1 MEKALTER
9 FKELIRVKSSSILD
23 FSKRIDIAQAT
34 LNSQLC
40 STRGISINVIMLT
53 LNAFPDISAEWL
65 LRGVGNMYK
74 NAEAST
80 DSEEEDSEEDKFYK
94 DIIFTYQEMTKEY
107 RKKIE
112 YLEAELAKAAPFAG
126 EEKKKQSKSA

>member
-1 MEKALTER
+1 MIDRIKTLVNAKARSVRE
-9 FKELIRVKSSSILD
+9 FAELIGVK
-23 FSKRIDIAQAT
+23 QVT
-34 LNSQLC
+34 LNQQVVGDRKLSLD
-40 STRGISINVIMLT
+40 VILAI
-53 LNAFPDISAEWL
+53 LNSFEDISAEWL

>member
-1 MEKALTER
+1 MTTKDRIKKFVETLNYGRNKFEDILGLSNGYISSKSPSISSDVIEKIAQHYP
-9 FKELIRVKSSSILD
+9 ELNLEWLITGKGPMLKSS
-23 FSKRIDIAQAT
+23 
-34 LNSQLC
+34 
-40 STRGISINVIMLT
+40 
-53 LNAFPDISAEWL
+53 
-65 LRGVGNMYK
+65 
-74 NAEAST
+74 EAST

-107 RKKIE
+107 RKKIA

>member
-23 FSKRIDIAQAT
+23 FSKRIDIAQTT

-74 NAEAST
+74 NVEAST

>member
-1 MEKALTER
+1 MIDRIKTLVNAKARPVRE
-9 FKELIRVKSSSILD
+9 FAELIGVK
-23 FSKRIDIAQAT
+23 QVT
-34 LNSQLC
+34 LNQQVVGDRKLSLD
-40 STRGISINVIMLT
+40 VILAI
-53 LNAFPDISAEWL
+53 LNSFEDISAEWL